1 MLDQLVEGVCEEPVT
16 EPRDAGGPFQSYVP
30 GNGHG
35 SLPGAIST
43 DVFMFLAAVCE
54 AASLE
59 PKSFIP
65 GSRTGD
71 SHADLKNAHKDR
83 EGNDGSEGCRQC
95 HCAIWW
101 GETQLTPLCPSP
113 WWVFCSL
120 TPEALSAC

>member
-16 EPRDAGGPFQSYVP
+16 EPPDAGGPFQSYVP
-30 GNGHG
+30 GNGRG

-43 DVFMFLAAVCE
+43 DVFMFLAAACE

-71 SHADLKNAHKDR
+71 SHADLKNTHKDR
-83 EGNDGSEGCRQC
+83 EGNDDSKGCRQC
-95 HCAIWW
+95 HCAILW
-101 GETQLTPLCPSP
+101 GKIQLTPLFPSP
-113 WWVFCSL
+113 LWVFCSL
-120 TPEALSAC
+120 TPGALSAC